1 MKLTYPWFHT
11 VLEWDGSTVQS
22 LVIENSG
29 LLYRFL
35 CDLQAQMNGAD
46 GEVVVSEKESPIPI
60 PKRVELLTD
69 FIGWDGNNRRV
80 VSKLVGIL
88 DKASAEDPFLRERNI
103 ILSGLEK
110 YIYSLADSQDISVCL
125 DNLSMTALLKAIGIR
140 IDMEY
145 DSLGD
150 RVFSYLYFVSRC
162 EGDKLFVLYGFRSIL
177 SPGELELF
185 SQTVLQHGMK
195 LLLVDGVEYPLL
207 TCEKRVVID
216 MDLCVV

>member
-69 FIGWDGNNRRV
+69 FIGWD
-80 VSKLVGIL
+80 
-88 DKASAEDPFLRERNI
+88 EI
-103 ILSGLEK
+103 IG
-110 YIYSLADSQDISVCL
+110 
-125 DNLSMTALLKAIGIR
+125 G
-140 IDMEY
+140 
-145 DSLGD
+145 
-150 RVFSYLYFVSRC
+150 
-162 EGDKLFVLYGFRSIL
+162 L
-177 SPGELELF
+177 SPNWLESWIRHRRRIHF
-185 SQTVLQHGMK
+185 
-195 LLLVDGVEYPLL
+195 Y
-207 TCEKRVVID
+207 EKGISFCPDWKSISIAWQIYRIYRYV
-216 MDLCVV
+216 